1 MSDNKIAIYDLN
13 FIFGVCVCV
22 CVCVPR
28 HLKIKII
35 VKFALITASCFC
47 VSIAQQLII

>member
-1 MSDNKIAIYDLN
+1 MSDNKIAMYDLN
-13 FIFGVCVCV
+13 FIFGVCVCF
-22 CVCVPR
+22 PR

-35 VKFALITASCFC
+35 VKFALITASCFY